1 MKNTL
6 KGYTSY
12 RECFVQ
18 EAVYHILSELYLRR
32 FFPRLQFVNTNLQKQ
47 HSKKLQS
54 KEQLSFLPEDSTDR
68 MLFQKKQH

>member
-32 FFPRLQFVNTNLQKQ
+32 FFPKLQFVNSNLQEE
-47 HSKKLQS
+47 HSNKLKS
-54 KEQLSFLPEDSTDR
+54 EEQLSFLPEDSNDK
-68 MLFQKKQH
+68 MFQKKQH

>member
-1 MKNTL
+1 MKNTV

-32 FFPRLQFVNTNLQKQ
+32 FFPKLQFVNSNLQEE
-47 HSKKLQS
+47 HSNKLKS
-54 KEQLSFLPEDSTDR
+54 EEQLSFLPEDSNDK
-68 MLFQKKQH
+68 MFQKKQH

>member
-1 MKNTL
+1 MKNIV

-32 FFPRLQFVNTNLQKQ
+32 FFPKLQFVNSNLQEE
-47 HSKKLQS
+47 HSNKLKS
-54 KEQLSFLPEDSTDR
+54 EEQLSFLPEDSTDK
-68 MLFQKKQH
+68 MFQKKQH

>member
-1 MKNTL
+1 MKNIV

-32 FFPRLQFVNTNLQKQ
+32 FFPKLQFVNSNLQEE
-47 HSKKLQS
+47 HSNKLKS
-54 KEQLSFLPEDSTDR
+54 EEQLSFLPEDSNDK
-68 MLFQKKQH
+68 MFQKKQH